1 MSPPIGKRT
10 EKQQVM
16 LSDEELRA
24 IDDWRFEHRLP
35 SRAAAI
41 RELIS
46 RGLHTQEFDKPDD
59 GKASKAFAVVTPPD
73 MATSNFTWSLV
84 RVNSAS

>member
-1 MSPPIGKRT
+1 MVHESGKRT
-10 EKQQVM
+10 EKIQLM
-16 LSDEELRA
+16 LNDEEIKT

-46 RGLHTQEFDKPDD
+46 RGLHTSEFADPNE
-59 GKASKAFAVVTPPD
+59 GKASGKFAVVTPPD
-73 MATSNFTWSLV
+73 EAD
-84 RVNSAS
+84 

>member
-1 MSPPIGKRT
+1 MVHERGKRT
-10 EKQQVM
+10 EKIQLM
-16 LSDEELRA
+16 LNDEEIKT

-46 RGLHTQEFDKPDD
+46 RGLHTNEFTDPTE
-59 GKASKAFAVVTPPD
+59 GKASGKFAVVTPPD
-73 MATSNFTWSLV
+73 EA
-84 RVNSAS
+84 